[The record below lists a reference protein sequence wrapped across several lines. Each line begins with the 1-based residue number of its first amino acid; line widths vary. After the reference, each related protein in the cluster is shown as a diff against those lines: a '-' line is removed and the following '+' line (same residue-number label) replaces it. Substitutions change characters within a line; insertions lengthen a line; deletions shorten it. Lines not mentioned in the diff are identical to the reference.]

1 VQFNAELPRQ
11 VMNFPIELACEHAL
25 IGAQARVAYW
35 IALLYNA
42 CACNSDFPDF
52 KHNQHRPFYGLQE
65 GYEEQKLAR
74 VKGAGRGKEKG
85 VQVLAYSHAP
95 IKSKTLYS
103 LVPNPLENLAFR

>member
-1 VQFNAELPRQ
+1 MQFNAELPRQ